1 MFSLYVCY
9 NNISGKIIHKYGKV
23 FGPDSFTNMDARV
36 GIEPTSKSFAD
47 FRLTTWLRRQKAED
61 EIRTRDL
68 HLGKVELY
76 H

>member
-1 MFSLYVCY
+1 M
-9 NNISGKIIHKYGKV
+9 K
-23 FGPDSFTNMDARV
+23 AAV
-36 GIEPTSKSFAD
+36 GIEPTHRSFAD

-76 H
+76 HWATSAKGEWDYTNSQQELSIKYYV